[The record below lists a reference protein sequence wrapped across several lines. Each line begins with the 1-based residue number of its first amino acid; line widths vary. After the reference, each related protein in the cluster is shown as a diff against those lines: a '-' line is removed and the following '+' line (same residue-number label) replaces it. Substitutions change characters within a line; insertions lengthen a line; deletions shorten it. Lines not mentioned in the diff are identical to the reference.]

1 MKQKSNKNR
10 LMSIGET
17 KNVEKSLEMVYTE
30 SIDNEK

>member
-10 LMSIGET
+10 LMSIVET